1 MPIRL
6 SLPETFAAR
15 LAAASRPQIGLWVCS
30 GNPIM
35 AEIAAGSGVDW
46 VLIDGEHSPNGL
58 ESILAQLY
66 AVSAYP
72 VAPVVRV
79 PFGDPVVIK
88 QVLDLGAQNLLVPMV
103 DSAEQAAE
111 IVRAVRYPAVAGSAA
126 GGIRGVGAALARSA
140 RWNRVEHYLR
150 DASSTISLT
159 VQIESAAAIAA
170 VDEIVAVDGVDA
182 VFIGPA
188 DLAASM
194 GHLGQPGRPEVV
206 DAVLTAIRA
215 ANAAGVPVGVNAFV
229 PEEAERFLAEGADF
243 VAVGADVSLFARAS
257 EALADRFV
265 GARDGATAVSPAP
278 DGAAAAS
285 TVGDAETS
293 ESQPRASY

>member
-1 MPIRL
+1 MPVRL
-6 SLPETFAAR
+6 TLPDTFTAR
-15 LAAASRPQIGLWVCS
+15 LAAATRPQIGLWVCS

-58 ESILAQLY
+58 ESILTQLY

-79 PFGDPVVIK
+79 PFGEPVIIK
-88 QVLDLGAQNLLVPMV
+88 QMLDLGAQNLLVPMV
-103 DSAEQAAE
+103 DSAAHAAE
-111 IVRAVRYPAVAGSAA
+111 VVRAVRYPAAA
-126 GGIRGVGAALARSA
+126 ASGAPGMRGVGASLARSS

-159 VQIESAAAIAA
+159 VQIESAAAVAA
-170 VDEIVAVDGVDA
+170 VDDILAVDGVDA
-182 VFIGPA
+182 IFVGPA

-194 GHLGQPGRPEVV
+194 GRLGDPDHPEVD
-206 DAVLTAIRA
+206 DAVLRAVRA
-215 ANAAGVPVGVNAFV
+215 AKTAGVPVGVNAFV
-229 PEEAERFLAEGADF
+229 PEVAERYLEAGADF

-265 GARDGATAVSPAP
+265 GSRRPSAQRP
-278 DGAAAAS
+278 DDPPPDAA
-285 TVGDAETS
+285 
-293 ESQPRASY
+293 PRASY